1 MDLIMISLKPVSLCH
16 TADNKA
22 KNINNNDINNEYVSE
37 HPFKGNPITGFLPI
51 PRKVVEESLK
61 VSQFLELTKKN
72 SFGNNNCFV
81 KNLMYRGQAQKIS
94 APKKLD

>member
-1 MDLIMISLKPVSLCH
+1 MISLKPVSLCH
-16 TADNKA
+16 TADNKDI
-22 KNINNNDINNEYVSE
+22 INNNDINNEYMSE
-37 HPFKGNPITGFLPI
+37 HPFKGNPITGFLS
-51 PRKVVEESLK
+51 KVVEESLK

-81 KNLMYRGQAQKIS
+81 KNIVYRGQAQKIS